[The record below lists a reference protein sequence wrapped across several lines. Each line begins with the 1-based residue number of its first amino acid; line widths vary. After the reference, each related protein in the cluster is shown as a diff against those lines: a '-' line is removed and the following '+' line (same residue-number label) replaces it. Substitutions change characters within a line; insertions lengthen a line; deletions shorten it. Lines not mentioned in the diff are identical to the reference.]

1 MMASID
7 STLARTNDDQMA
19 HLHACAALS
28 TPHSNEV
35 MEAVSC
41 RTDFFADE
49 RAKVA
54 KVTMAKV
61 AEKMNKPCVWVR
73 RLTPSVPTLEETRHW
88 GFIGF
93 REATTE
99 WRNEVWETFLKWF
112 DQYVTCN
119 SLNWLNGGP
128 AIDPTKKLVLRDG
141 FVIGNDHERLCKYV
155 YYLSFTL
162 NLSAKTPPNLSID
175 TSIRRSFKSRHLD

>member
-99 WRNEVWETFLKWF
+99 WRNEV
-112 DQYVTCN
+112 
-119 SLNWLNGGP
+119 
-128 AIDPTKKLVLRDG
+128 
-141 FVIGNDHERLCKYV
+141 
-155 YYLSFTL
+155 
-162 NLSAKTPPNLSID
+162 
-175 TSIRRSFKSRHLD
+175 